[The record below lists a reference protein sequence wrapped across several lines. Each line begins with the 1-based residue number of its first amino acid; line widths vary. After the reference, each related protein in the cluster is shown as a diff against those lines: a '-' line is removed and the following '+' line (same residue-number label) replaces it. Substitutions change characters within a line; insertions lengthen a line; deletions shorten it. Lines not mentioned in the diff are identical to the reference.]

1 MLPTK
6 KTVREAGGI
15 WNEPILRS
23 MEVACDTENVVIW
36 AYTVQNN
43 MVVAQIGSIP
53 IIILTSSTSVRVD
66 KLHLFIIIL
75 VLLAGLALS
84 GILIAALS
92 KKLRVQEI
100 KKFIINKSMVV

>member
-75 VLLAGLALS
+75 LLLALS